1 MSLKTRVDKIFI
13 RAWERYG
20 RPKMAAVPPVTEWAL
35 PVGFAYDDNIDA
47 IADATHNVIL
57 NPEDYWGPID
67 YIYIVPVP
75 PPNTADMD
83 AMLAAGII
91 PTGLVREYILA
102 IDIPTVRDAHAV
114 ELNGEWYTVI
124 EAAMAPSGYDPR
136 GIWGVVTLQRRS

>member
-1 MSLKTRVDKIFI
+1 MSLKTRVDKIFN
-13 RAWERYG
+13 RAWKRYG
-20 RPKMAAVPPVTEWAL
+20 RPQMAVVAPITDWTL
-35 PVGFAYDDNIDA
+35 PAGFAYDESIDA
-47 IADATHNVIL
+47 IANSTHTVIL
-57 NPEDYWGPID
+57 NPEDYWLID

-83 AMLAAGII
+83 AMLAAGVI

-102 IDIPTVRDAHAV
+102 IDIPTVREAHAV